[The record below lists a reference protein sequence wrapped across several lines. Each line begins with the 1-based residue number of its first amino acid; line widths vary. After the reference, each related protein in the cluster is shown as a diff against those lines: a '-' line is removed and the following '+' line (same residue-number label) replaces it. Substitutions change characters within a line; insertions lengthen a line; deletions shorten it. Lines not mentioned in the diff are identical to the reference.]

1 MQRAG
6 SVVMSSWLSPATL
19 SNVVPVT
26 ATSQERCAE
35 DARGSTSLRAKVDY
49 FFRQHHVALIKFFSA
64 RLHSV
69 HEAKDVAQEA
79 YEWLLQH
86 QDDPRVVRWVG
97 PINPLVY
104 RVAWHIAGN
113 RMAKRQRH
121 MRLGLQVFDST
132 TAVAVAPEQLCA
144 AREDLAIIEDCLK
157 ELPPRCRMV
166 FILARLEG
174 LSFEQIA
181 ERMDISVRS
190 VYRYVERALEHCLQR
205 LDEGDRNQRTTR
217 RTRKRKSF
225 KQGG

>member
-1 MQRAG
+1 
-6 SVVMSSWLSPATL
+6 MSSWLTPARPL
-19 SNVVPVT
+19 SSGVSVGGSSDRN
-26 ATSQERCAE
+26 AE
-35 DARGSTSLRAKVDY
+35 EGRTNASLRAKVDH
-49 FFRQHHVALIKFFSA
+49 FFRQHHTAMIKFFSA

-69 HEAKDVAQEA
+69 HEAKDVAQET

-86 QDDPRVVRWVG
+86 QEDPRVVRWIG

-121 MRLGLQVFDST
+121 MRLGQQIFDAS
-132 TAVAVAPEQLCA
+132 ASVAVAPEQLCA
-144 AREDLAIIEDCLK
+144 AREDLAIIEECLK

-174 LSFEQIA
+174 LSFEEIA
-181 ERMDISVRS
+181 GRMNISVRS

-205 LDEGDRNQRTTR
+205 LDEDGEARGKR
-217 RTRKRKSF
+217 RAGKGKSLR
-225 KQGG
+225 QGK